1 MIWFTDRDADEAAN
15 HLCDKHLRPAI
26 QFARKAVAEARE
38 NRTQQNCPY
47 LRWACE
53 SRQNLKWT
61 IDHAYGASQELY
73 LRFRKCGRVEDI
85 EFLLDAS
92 AFVGKIIDAPI
103 PRTPFPDS
111 MDKVRHRYRT
121 EISPKSKWTKRWPP
135 DWIAEY

>member
-1 MIWFTDRDADEAAN
+1 MIWFTDQDADEAAN

-73 LRFRKCGRVEDI
+73 LRFRKNAKGGDMQ
-85 EFLLDAS
+85 FLIKAS
-92 AFVGKIIDAPI
+92 AFVGWIIDAPI
-103 PRTPFPDS
+103 TRTPFPD
-111 MDKVRHRYRT
+111 DIEKVRDRYRT
-121 EISPKSKWTKRWPP
+121 EISPKSKWTKRYPP
-135 DWIAEY
+135 DWLVG

>member
-26 QFARKAVAEARE
+26 QFARKAVTEARE
-38 NRTQQNCPY
+38 NRTQQTCPY
-47 LRWACE
+47 LRWACA

-92 AFVGKIIDAPI
+92 AFVGKIILQNQNGQSDGRP
-103 PRTPFPDS
+103 TG
-111 MDKVRHRYRT
+111 
-121 EISPKSKWTKRWPP
+121 SPNTNRKRQGFLP
-135 DWIAEY
+135 AFFCA